1 MNKTVKAVMIVK
13 RKRNKII
20 AKRNIKIDL
29 DQDNIKDRKRE
40 RNKKIEDMIKN
51 RKKTNLENRRRNQR
65 K

>member
-1 MNKTVKAVMIVK
+1 MNKTVKVVMIVK

-20 AKRNIKIDL
+20 AKRNIKIDR